1 MQLKNQVAIITGAA
15 RGLGLATAKKLA
27 SQGALVQLWDIDDAV
42 VKQAAKSIVAEGGLA
57 TAHTVDVTNLD
68 AVREATTAL
77 INAHGR
83 IDILVN
89 NAGYYP
95 HASVEETTLEMWR
108 KIMAINLDSAFFCT
122 QTVFPHMKAAKYGRV
137 VNFASAVAYDGLA
150 GVSAYAATKAALLG
164 FTRVLATE
172 GGEFGITANCVAP
185 GLIETEGVMGAIEDL
200 FEFVVG
206 TQAVKRRGQPQDIAE
221 AIAYLV
227 SPAAGFV
234 TGQSLGVNGGCHYL

>member
-1 MQLKNQVAIITGAA
+1 MQLENQVAIITGAA
-15 RGLGLATAKKLA
+15 RGIGLATAKKLA
-27 SQGALVQLWDIDDAV
+27 SQGAVVALWDLDGQGAQAGAEE
-42 VKQAAKSIVAEGGLA
+42 VKDQGGKA
-57 TAHTVDVTNLD
+57 IGMTVDVADID
-68 AVREATTAL
+68 AVRDATASVA
-77 INAHGR
+77 NEFGR

-95 HASVEETTLEMWR
+95 HASLEETSLELWR
-108 KIMAINLDSAFFCT
+108 KIMAVNLDSAFFCT
-122 QTVFPHMKAAKYGRV
+122 QAVFSHMKKAKYGRI
-137 VNFASAVAYDGLA
+137 VNFASAVAYDGLE

-172 GGEFGITANCVAP
+172 GGSHGITANCVAP
-185 GLIETEGVMGAIEDL
+185 GLIQTEGVMEAIADL
-200 FEFVVG
+200 FDTVVA
-206 TQAVKRRGQPQDIAE
+206 TQPIKRRGQPEDIAE